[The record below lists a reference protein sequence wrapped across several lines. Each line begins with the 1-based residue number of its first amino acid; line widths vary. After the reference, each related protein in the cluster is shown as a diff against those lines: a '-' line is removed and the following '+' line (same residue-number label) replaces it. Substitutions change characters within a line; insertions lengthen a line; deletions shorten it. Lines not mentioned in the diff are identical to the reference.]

1 MKYWM
6 KRAGE
11 LGVMFALGVSTA
23 LNITCMMAIAASK
36 DLTFVC
42 AKKEEE

>member
-23 LNITCMMAIAASK
+23 LNITCMVAIIDSK
-36 DLTFVC
+36 DITFVC